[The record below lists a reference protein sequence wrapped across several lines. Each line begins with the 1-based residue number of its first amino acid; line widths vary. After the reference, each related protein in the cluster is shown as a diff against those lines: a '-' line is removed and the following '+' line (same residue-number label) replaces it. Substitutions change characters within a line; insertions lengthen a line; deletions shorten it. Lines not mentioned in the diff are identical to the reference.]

1 MREEKNLRKRF
12 ADELAAKG
20 GMCLPAAYAVGY
32 SDGRYELRCDYNVPG
47 TYRMHLLDDRE
58 HVKELPYIDVDDLY
72 EACGGRFVT
81 PIVCEYLKDFI
92 ERYEEALEN
101 ETVELEQMQFLLKDF
116 PARKIFMAMLPYQR
130 GKSEYF
136 PGRICGNAYMI
147 YGMMVDYDKKQEDYM
162 QSMIITQELMKKWQK
177 NETDLFEAAL
187 KVMPGFLPYSIERV
201 QGILGMDG
209 YVISTELGCFGTGT
223 LFYEE
228 GPLKDLALELS
239 SNLYVIP
246 LSVHE
251 AAAFPETYWVP
262 ESEWERLAKEISP
275 FGEEVWYYDRFLN
288 DLAFTKWERIDQK
301 LKLKDGILDVVERRE
316 LDANVR

>member
-1 MREEKNLRKRF
+1 MRKEKDLRKRF
-12 ADELAAKG
+12 ADEFQAKI
-20 GMCLPAAYAVGY
+20 GMCLPAAYAAGY
-32 SDGRYELRCDYNVPG
+32 SDGRYELRCDYDVPG
-47 TYRMHLLDDRE
+47 TYRMHFLDGRE

-81 PIVCEYLKDFI
+81 SIVCEYLKDFI

-101 ETVELEQMQFLLKDF
+101 EAMELEQMQFLVKDF
-116 PARKIFMAMLPYQR
+116 PAQRIFMAMVPYQR
-130 GKSEYF
+130 GKSECF

-147 YGMMVDYDKKQEDYM
+147 YGMMMDYGKKQEDYM

-187 KVMPGFLPYSIERV
+187 KDMPGFFPYSIERV
-201 QGILGMDG
+201 RGILGMDG
-209 YVISTELGCFGTGT
+209 YVISTEQGCFGTGT

-251 AAAFPETYWVP
+251 AAVFPETYWVP
-262 ESEWERLAKEISP
+262 ESEWESLAKEVSP
-275 FGEEVWYYDRFLN
+275 FGEEVWYYDRILN
-288 DLAFTKWERIDQK
+288 NLAFTKRERIDQE

-316 LDANVR
+316 LDANIR